1 MVCRGESWRW
11 LLGVMLFG
19 LFLPGMAWTQSVETG
34 LLKYPLA
41 ANGFKNLKLGEFT
54 KLIPVYRLVYMDG
67 NDMPDADSCYRYIYN
82 DNNILGLADDI
93 TLNKVGFR
101 TYKNQIIEIY
111 LFFRHVDGYKVL
123 KDFVA
128 NYGTWNNRPT
138 DFTYIWEN
146 GDVSLSLCYK
156 DDLELGVVIF
166 SSKKM
171 RQLVQQYAIRVA
183 ATQKAIATSLSI
195 AGIRLFTYSSPQ

>member
-1 MVCRGESWRW
+1 MIYGERSWRRLVSA
-11 LLGVMLFG
+11 LLFCI
-19 LFLPGMAWTQSVETG
+19 FLPGIARTQSVETG

-54 KLIPVYRLVYMDG
+54 KLIPIYRLVYMDG
-67 NDMPDADSCYRYIYN
+67 NDTPDADSCYRYIYE
-82 DNNILGLADDI
+82 DDNILGLADGI

-101 TYKNQIIEIY
+101 TYKSRIIEIY
-111 LFFRHVDGYKVL
+111 LFFRHEDGYKVL

-128 NYGTWNNRPT
+128 NYGSWNNRPT
-138 DFTYIWEN
+138 DFTYIWDI

-156 DDLELGVVIF
+156 DDLELGVAIF

-171 RQLVQQYAIRVA
+171 KQLVQQNIIKMA
-183 ATQKAIATSLSI
+183 ATQRAIATSLSI
-195 AGIRLFTYSSPQ
+195 AGN